1 MSRAIL
7 EGSEEISLFDSDI
20 FKKIDFSN
28 YSNKFDPPISVADP
42 GPGLK
47 IRALQSGDDERGF
60 LSLLK
65 QLTTVGDI
73 SREKFVDA
81 FESMRSKNGT
91 YYVIV
96 IEDTTK
102 EEIIGCATLLI
113 EQKFIRNCAK
123 KGCVEDVVVNSS
135 YRGKQLGKLI
145 VITLNLLAKE
155 LGCYKVSLNCTDK
168 MVKFYEGVGYTK
180 EEGNG
185 NFLVIRL

>member
-7 EGSEEISLFDSDI
+7 EGSEEISLFD
-20 FKKIDFSN
+20 N
-28 YSNKFDPPISVADP
+28 P

-91 YYVIV
+91 YYVI
-96 IEDTTK
+96 
-102 EEIIGCATLLI
+102 
-113 EQKFIRNCAK
+113 KFIRNCAK